1 MGRNRICMER
11 RTCVMGTVIRAKLSP
26 KNKYWIEK
34 HRYYELKHFCL
45 QYPIWKK
52 AYEDIA
58 DITMY
63 TTSLIEVSTGSK
75 TPSDIVARNAI
86 DKTVYSNRIDT
97 IEKAAYEADSELS
110 YYILRGVTEELSFTY
125 LKSRLGMPCSK
136 DTYYDRYRRFFWIL
150 SKVRL

>member
-1 MGRNRICMER
+1 
-11 RTCVMGTVIRAKLSP
+11 MGTVIRAKLSP

>member
-1 MGRNRICMER
+1 
-11 RTCVMGTVIRAKLSP
+11 
-26 KNKYWIEK
+26 
-34 HRYYELKHFCL
+34 
-45 QYPIWKK
+45 
-52 AYEDIA
+52 
-58 DITMY
+58 MY

>member
-1 MGRNRICMER
+1 
-11 RTCVMGTVIRAKLSP
+11 MGTVIRAKISP

-75 TPSDIVARNAI
+75 IPSDIVARNAI

-97 IEKAAYEADSELS
+97 IEKAAYEADPELS